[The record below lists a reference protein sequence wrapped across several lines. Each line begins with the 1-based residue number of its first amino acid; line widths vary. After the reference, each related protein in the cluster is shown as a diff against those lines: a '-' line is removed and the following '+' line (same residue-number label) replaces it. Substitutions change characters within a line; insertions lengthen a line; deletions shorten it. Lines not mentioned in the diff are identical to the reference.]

1 MSNSVDRT
9 DPVDLIV
16 PDMTWGLIGCIK
28 ANLPLG
34 NGFGISLEWVM
45 SWIVFHMS
53 AMFATQPSSKLD
65 ASIKLIIRD
74 QSNWGIFISYL
85 LNHNSN
91 LLLFSLLCW
100 WQASYK
106 DLWNLFQSSKLN
118 AFIKWTWMYKL
129 NNFPLNVWL
138 DMLRTLSSMLIIHI
152 IQDFLR
158 IIV

>member
-1 MSNSVDRT
+1 
-9 DPVDLIV
+9 
-16 PDMTWGLIGCIK
+16 MTWGLIGCTK
-28 ANLPLG
+28 ANLTHG
-34 NGFGISLEWVM
+34 NGFGIFIVM
-45 SWIVFHMS
+45 NNVLNMVFHMS

-74 QSNWGIFISYL
+74 QSNWGIFINYL

-138 DMLRTLSSMLIIHI
+138 DMLKTLSSILIIHI
-152 IQDFLR
+152 SQDLLR